1 LTGNLLQIPRG
12 VDPVQAEVGEQ
23 EQVGIE
29 WRLLGVD
36 PSQAVQR
43 VGVDGSQTVRANFPP
58 KNINTLQVRRSF
70 MNTFLYFI
78 IYI

>member
-1 LTGNLLQIPRG
+1 MTGNLLQIPRG

-43 VGVDGSQTVRANFPP
+43 VGSQTVRANFPP

-70 MNTFLYFI
+70 MNTFF
-78 IYI
+78 YIL